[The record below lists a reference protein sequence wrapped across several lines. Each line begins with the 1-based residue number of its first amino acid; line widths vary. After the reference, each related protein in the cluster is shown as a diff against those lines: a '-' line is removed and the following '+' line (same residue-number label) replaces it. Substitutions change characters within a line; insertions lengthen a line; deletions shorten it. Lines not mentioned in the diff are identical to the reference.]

1 MLFIHGVRVT
11 DLLTREHGS
20 PNLYLVQFVNLQ
32 AVTSLQK
39 LSLFALVVV
48 CHKSF
53 GEINNNISD
62 HGGCH

>member
-1 MLFIHGVRVT
+1 MVFRVT

-20 PNLYLVQFVNLQ
+20 PNLFLVQFVDLQ

-39 LSLFALVVV
+39 LSLFALVMV

-53 GEINNNISD
+53 GEINNISD